1 MKKMIWALSSLA
13 LVGCAHQVPSDS
25 TVHFP
30 YAPELLKTIQS
41 EVPGRLPASSGMF
54 SVDEEKSSRRVYF
67 STLYHQHLIL
77 GAHLRREST
86 INSCPQFHH
95 DKIEA
100 DAFGLP
106 EISLYR
112 EKNVQEDGKNFFPEL
127 VFNKKFSLNDYHT
140 ALQGELETLCEEGLS
155 DNFYKFDNLITHHA
169 KRTDFHQKPNAMA
182 SVLKIPIFA
191 NFYLIKMIE
200 ARHELALNHP
210 QEKLFIRMSETH
222 WFDRYVS
229 EASKLRGN
237 FVRNKMVKR

>member
-1 MKKMIWALSSLA
+1 MKKMVLLLCSLSMA
-13 LVGCAHQVPSDS
+13 GCAHKRAEDKI
-25 TVHFP
+25 VHFP
-30 YAPELLKTIQS
+30 YAPELLKSIQAQ
-41 EVPGRLPASSGMF
+41 VPSRHPASMTLEAI
-54 SVDEEKSSRRVYF
+54 EEKSTRRVYF
-67 STLYHQHLIL
+67 TTLYHQHLVI
-77 GAHLRREST
+77 GAHLRKTSA

-100 DAFGLP
+100 DAYGVP
-106 EISLYR
+106 EISLYGAKHI
-112 EKNVQEDGKNFFPEL
+112 EDDGKNYFPEL
-127 VFNKKFSLNDYHT
+127 VFNKKFSLSDYHLS
-140 ALQGELETLCEEGLS
+140 LQGELETLCEEGLS

-169 KRTDFHQKPNAMA
+169 KRTDFHMKPDAME

-229 EASKLRGN
+229 TASRMRGN
-237 FVRNKMVKR
+237 FLRNKMVRR